1 MPRDLFNLFVCNI
14 EKLLLYGFFSAQENY
29 YNLMKNNP
37 KFQVNVTE
45 RRTSLSKRSR
55 MFRQNLLK
63 VTEKVESLK
72 IHYCT

>member
-1 MPRDLFNLFVCNI
+1 MPHDIFNLFVCNI
-14 EKLLLYGFFSAQENY
+14 EKLLLYGFFSAKENY
-29 YNLMKNNP
+29 YNLMKNSP
-37 KFQVNVTE
+37 KFQANVTE

-63 VTEKVESLK
+63 VPEKVESLK